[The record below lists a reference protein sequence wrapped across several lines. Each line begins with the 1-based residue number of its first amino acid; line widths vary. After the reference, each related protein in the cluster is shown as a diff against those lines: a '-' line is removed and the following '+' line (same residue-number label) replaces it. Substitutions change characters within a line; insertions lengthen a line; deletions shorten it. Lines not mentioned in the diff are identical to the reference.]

1 MPRVANPLT
10 MPRVANPLT
19 KVRKRLQP
27 CCFGYADFKNLPKD
41 KDKPSK
47 PERHLSFYRK
57 NVPIQREIVPKVDEA
72 LDLACERLGLD
83 RETVHGF
90 VLPDPT
96 FNAFCRDGIRGNAV
110 VFVNSGLV
118 ENLTMEEIAYVFGH
132 ELGHF
137 LTPLNL
143 RTISDGQGGHVPASM
158 EDAIIYRQL
167 EISMDR
173 FGLVVCQD
181 LKVAYSAALKLQS
194 GLSGE
199 NIRVDLEAF
208 GKEAVKGYVRDHN
221 EYYAEAFA
229 SHPAVYARI
238 RALYLFSQSEEFLAL
253 IGKKGGRPHAEV
265 DADVQKDLHAT
276 LDYYA
281 EKLMDDALAN
291 LNNALAALQVDHE
304 GQCQLAHYAVS
315 PRTPPDEERI
325 RSLASDIKK
334 IPQKERTGA
343 VSEKFDEL
351 VRECVVRC
359 PYRTHAHL
367 EAVLQKLEKTKFHPV
382 AKAISDSFLESLAK
396 TRAS

>member
-1 MPRVANPLT
+1 

-19 KVRKRLQP
+19 KVRKRLEP
-27 CCFGYADFKNLPKD
+27 CCFGLANFKNLPKD

-47 PERHLSFYRK
+47 PDLHLSFYRK
-57 NVPIQREIVPKVDEA
+57 NIPIQREIVPKVDEA

-83 RETVHGF
+83 RALVHGF

-96 FNAFCRDGIRGNAV
+96 FNAYCRDGIRGNAV

-118 ENLTMEEIAYVFGH
+118 EHLTMLEIAYVMGH

-137 LTPLNL
+137 LMPLGL
-143 RTISDGQGGHVPASM
+143 RTVSDGNGGQMPASM
-158 EDAIIYRQL
+158 EDAIVYRQL

-181 LKVAYSAALKLQS
+181 LNVAYSAALKLQS

-208 GKEAVKGYVRDHN
+208 GKEAVKGYVRDHT
-221 EYYAEAFA
+221 EYYGEAFS

-238 RALYLFSQSEEFLAL
+238 RALYLFSQSDEFHAL
-253 IGKKGGRPHAEV
+253 VGKKGGRPHAEV

-281 EKLMDDALAN
+281 EKLMDDALGAF
-291 LNNALAALQVDHE
+291 NNALAALQVDHE
-304 GQCQLAHYAVS
+304 GKCELAHYAVN

-325 RSLASDIKK
+325 RGLAGDLQK
-334 IPQKERTGA
+334 IPAKERGSMVGA
-343 VSEKFDEL
+343 KFEEL
-351 VRECVVRC
+351 IKECVLRC
-359 PYRTHAHL
+359 PYRTHEHL
-367 EAVLQKLEKTKFHPV
+367 SAVLTKLEKTKFHPV
-382 AKAISDSFLESLAK
+382 AKTIADTFAEQLAK
-396 TRAS
+396 VRSS

>member
-1 MPRVANPLT
+1 

-27 CCFGYADFKNLPKD
+27 CCFGHADFKNLPKD

-47 PERHLSFYRK
+47 PDRHLSFYRK
-57 NVPIQREIVPKVDEA
+57 NIPIQREIVPKVDEA

-83 RETVHGF
+83 RESVHGF

-96 FNAFCRDGIRGNAV
+96 INAFCRDGIRGNAV

-118 ENLTMEEIAYVFGH
+118 EHLTMLEMAYVFGH

-137 LTPLNL
+137 LTPLALN
-143 RTISDGQGGHVPASM
+143 TVSDGQGGHMPASM
-158 EDAIIYRQL
+158 EDAVIYRQL

-181 LKVAYSAALKLQS
+181 LKVACAAALKLQS
-194 GLSGE
+194 GLSGD
-199 NIRVDLEAF
+199 NIQVDLEAF
-208 GKEAVKGYVRDHN
+208 GKEAIKGFVRDHK
-221 EYYAEAFA
+221 EYYSEAFA

-238 RALYLFSQSEEFLAL
+238 RALYLFSQSEDFHAL
-253 IGKKGGRPHAEV
+253 IGKSGGRPHAEV
-265 DADVQKDLHAT
+265 DADVHKDLHAT

-281 EKLMDDALAN
+281 EKLMDDALAD

-325 RSLASDIKK
+325 RSLAGDIKK
-334 IPQKERTGA
+334 IPEKERGAA
-343 VSEKFDEL
+343 VSAKLEEL
-351 VRECVVRC
+351 IIECVRRC
-359 PYRTHAHL
+359 PYRTHQHL
-367 EAVLQKLEKTKFHPV
+367 EAVLAKLEKTKFHPI
-382 AKAISDSFLESLAK
+382 AKAIADGFTEQLVKVRSS
-396 TRAS
+396 